1 MRIALILGGAASVWD
16 DVAEALNMMTPD
28 GTIAVNDA
36 IAHYAGRLDIAAT
49 LHPEKMAGWRSER
62 ARRGFPAARE
72 HVGHE
77 LGQPGI
83 DRATSYLWPEMN
95 ASGSSGLFAVKV
107 AMEAGFDRIIL
118 AGVPMQAAGAHFF
131 NSAPWGEV
139 GAFTEAWKT
148 ALPRIAPHV
157 RSMSG
162 ATKDWLGY
170 PSKEW
175 LAGDPQP
182 HSAG

>member
-1 MRIALILGGAASVWD
+1 VRIALVLGGASCVWD
-16 DVAEALNMMTPD
+16 DATAAMELVEPD
-28 GTIAVNDA
+28 AVFAVNDIGA
-36 IAHYAGRLDIAAT
+36 RWAGPLVGWVT

-83 DRATSYLWPEMN
+83 DRATSYLWPDMN

-118 AGVPMQAAGAHFF
+118 AGIPMQAAGAHFF

-148 ALPRIAPHV
+148 ALPRIAPLV

-162 ATKDWLGY
+162 WTAQLLGKPDRNWLEGN
-170 PSKEW
+170 SDGK
-175 LAGDPQP
+175 G
-182 HSAG
+182 